1 MRVVQHKTPQK
12 EEKAPPA
19 KPTEEE
25 VEEFGEDK
33 EKKKSGNMV
42 ISGAKIGES
51 EAYPKEAV
59 QAYHEKPQPTHQVGA
74 NTKPKIIQQPKK

>member
-1 MRVVQHKTPQK
+1 MLTNILLIPSVYY
-12 EEKAPPA
+12 A
-19 KPTEEE
+19 
-25 VEEFGEDK
+25 
-33 EKKKSGNMV
+33 MYL
-42 ISGAKIGES
+42 GES